1 MKKNN
6 TLLLIIPSVFFVL
19 FWIGF
24 GLYHHYRLSVSS
36 QNADLQVQDISPV
49 FDTDTISNLKKR
61 LQITPL
67 YEFST
72 TTVTPSPT
80 PTITTNQ
87 ATSSAQASQGGT
99 LAL

>member
-1 MKKNN
+1 MKRNN
-6 TLLLIIPSVFFVL
+6 TLLLIIPSIFFVL
-19 FWIGF
+19 FWIVF
-24 GLYHHYRLSVSS
+24 SLYHQYRLSTSS
-36 QNADLQVQDISPV
+36 QTIDVQVLEISPM
-49 FDTDTISNLKKR
+49 FDMDTISNLKQR

-72 TTVTPSPT
+72 TTVTPSPM
-80 PTITTNQ
+80 PTISANQ